1 MTSDDIA
8 QPGRPRSL
16 QTYTALSPEQTE
28 TVLALLAD
36 AARTDGQQAV
46 SEQGRLQLRGGERE
60 GVSHLLLSVDGELVG
75 YAQLE
80 DTDPVEPPAAEL
92 VVHPSHRGNG
102 HGRALGSALLA
113 ASGKRLR
120 VWAHGGHSAARHLAQ
135 VLGLTLF
142 RELRQMRRPL
152 SGLDL
157 PDPVLP
163 EGVTVRTF
171 VPGRDDAAWLAVNAA
186 AFAHHP
192 EQGSL
197 TQRDLDDRKAEP
209 WFDPEGFFLAER
221 AGEEGRIVGFPLD
234 QGARRGGPRR
244 GVRPRGEPR
253 RAGRR
258 PRQVPHHD
266 RAAPPGGQGTA
277 DGHALRRRRQQ
288 GGRVRLRAAGL
299 RHPRGGPDVPDGD
312 LSRHR
317 MRDRTDSV
325 PPGTPAAGA
334 AHSGTAQRW
343 WTAAHRPSSGV
354 TNSARP
360 SGHSS
365 GVHGGRRGVR
375 VGDHGRGRGTRG
387 AAVAAWARRTGT
399 GRRAHQER

>member
-1 MTSDDIA
+1 MTSDDFVR
-8 QPGRPRSL
+8 PGRPRSL

-28 TVLALLAD
+28 AVLALLAE
-36 AARTDGQQAV
+36 AARADGQQAV

-60 GVSHLLLSVDGELVG
+60 GVSHLLLSVGDELVG

-152 SGLDL
+152 TGLDL

-163 EGVTVRTF
+163 DGVRVRTF
-171 VPGRDDAAWLAVNAA
+171 EPGRDDAAWLAVNAA

-209 WFDPEGFFLAER
+209 WFDPQGFFLAER
-221 AGEEGRIVGFPLD
+221 GEGDGDGGGRLVGFHWTKVHEAEGL
-234 QGARRGGPRR
+234 GEVYVL
-244 GVRPRGEPR
+244 GVSPD
-253 RAGRR
+253 A
-258 PRQVPHHD
+258 
-266 RAAPPGGQGTA
+266 
-277 DGHALRRRRQQ
+277 Q
-288 GGRVRLRAAGL
+288 GGGLGRSLTTIGL
-299 RHPRGGPDVPDGD
+299 RHLADRGLPTAMLYVD
-312 LSRHR
+312 
-317 MRDRTDSV
+317 TD
-325 PPGTPAAGA
+325 
-334 AHSGTAQRW
+334 
-343 WTAAHRPSSGV
+343 
-354 TNSARP
+354 NK
-360 SGHSS
+360 
-365 GVHGGRRGVR
+365 
-375 VGDHGRGRGTRG
+375 
-387 AAVAAWARRTGT
+387 AAVSVYERLGFVTHETDLMYRTET
-399 GRRAHQER
+399 